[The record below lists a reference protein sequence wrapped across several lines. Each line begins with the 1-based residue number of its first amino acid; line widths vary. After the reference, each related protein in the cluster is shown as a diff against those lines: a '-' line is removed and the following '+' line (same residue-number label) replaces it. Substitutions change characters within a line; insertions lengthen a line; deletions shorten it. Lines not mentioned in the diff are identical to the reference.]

1 MKFLIY
7 FICFK
12 KLPTIPDT
20 MIYIQMNT
28 AYTTQTDEELVL
40 LIQQGLEEPFG
51 VLMDRYT
58 QKLLRYGKK
67 FISSPDN
74 IEDIVQEVFIKVYK
88 NIQSFDTKL
97 KFSPWIYRI
106 AHNAFVNCLR
116 KMDKEPMLVFDF
128 DALLNHPIY
137 EDPTVKEKEI
147 EDIRV
152 LLDKGLKL
160 LPPAFREVLV
170 LYYFEDLSYQQIA
183 DVLHVPTGTVGIRL
197 KRARE
202 ILKKHIQYE

>member
-1 MKFLIY
+1 
-7 FICFK
+7 
-12 KLPTIPDT
+12 
-20 MIYIQMNT
+20 MNT
-28 AYTTQTDEELVL
+28 AYTTQTDEELAL

-51 VLMDRYT
+51 IIMDRYT

-116 KMDKEPMLVFDF
+116 KMDKEPLLVFDF
-128 DALLNHPIY
+128 DALLNHAIY
-137 EDPTVKEKEI
+137 EDPTIIEKEN
-147 EDIRV
+147 EETRV
-152 LLDKGLKL
+152 LLDKGLKQL
-160 LPPAFREVLV
+160 SSTYREVLV
-170 LYYFEDLSYQQIA
+170 LYYFEDLSYQEIA
-183 DVLHVPTGTVGIRL
+183 DVLHVPIGTVGIRL
-197 KRARE
+197 RRARK
-202 ILKKHIQYE
+202 ILKKHVRYE

>member
-1 MKFLIY
+1 
-7 FICFK
+7 
-12 KLPTIPDT
+12 
-20 MIYIQMNT
+20 MNT
-28 AYTTQTDEELVL
+28 SYNTQTDEELVL

-106 AHNAFVNCLR
+106 AHNSFINCLR
-116 KMDKEPMLVFDF
+116 KMDKEPLLVFDF
-128 DALLNHPIY
+128 DTLLNHPIY
-137 EDPTVKEKEI
+137 EDPTIKEKEN
-147 EDIRV
+147 EEIRV
-152 LLDKGLKL
+152 LLNKGLEQLK
-160 LPPAFREVLV
+160 PNYREILV
-170 LYYFEDLSYQQIA
+170 LYYFEELNYQEIA
-183 DVLHVPTGTVGIRL
+183 DVLHVPTGTVSIRL

-202 ILKKHIQYE
+202 ILKKHIPYE